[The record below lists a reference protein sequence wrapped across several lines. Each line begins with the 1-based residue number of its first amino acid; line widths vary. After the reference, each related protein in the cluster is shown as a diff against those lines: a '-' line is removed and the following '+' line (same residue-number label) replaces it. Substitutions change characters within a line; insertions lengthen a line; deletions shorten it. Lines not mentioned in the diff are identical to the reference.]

1 MLLDVLQDGN
11 PFFII
16 LAGLMLG
23 LIHAF
28 EPDHIGAVSTQIIK
42 NKTSNSK
49 KHYLQNL
56 IVGFS
61 LKGAL
66 WGIGHTS
73 SIILIGLLIV
83 VISINIPDNFFIGAE
98 IMVGIMLVIL
108 GIFTFKNKSIF
119 KTKHI
124 HPHTH
129 DNISHTHT
137 HLHNENHKHGH
148 KSYIIGCIH
157 GIAGSGSLVVLAAST
172 MNADMMI
179 YFLIL
184 FGVSSIIGMMIAS
197 NILGMLFILLSKINS
212 LANYLRYVIAAVS
225 LIIGANIIFTVG
237 INNKFILLH

>member
-1 MLLDVLQDGN
+1 MLLGMLQDSN

-16 LAGLMLG
+16 TAGLMLG

-28 EPDHIGAVSTQIIK
+28 EPDHISSVSTQIIK

-56 IVGFS
+56 IVTFS
-61 LKGAL
+61 LQGAL

-73 SIILIGLLIV
+73 SIIILGLLIV
-83 VISINIPDNFFIGAE
+83 VISVNIPDNFFIGAE
-98 IMVGIMLVIL
+98 IIVGIMLVIL
-108 GIFTFKNKSIF
+108 GIFTFRNKSIF
-119 KTKHI
+119 KQKHI

-137 HLHNENHKHGH
+137 HSHNENHKHGH

-197 NILGMLFILLSKINS
+197 SILGMSFILLSKINS
-212 LANYLRYVIAAVS
+212 LANYLRYAVAGVS
-225 LIIGANIIFTVG
+225 LIIGANIILTVG
-237 INNKFILLH
+237 INNKFISLN